1 MSVCFRKHVKVMNKL
16 ILVIRRPMAP
26 QCNGRGSYAAVVI
39 AIGCILLVTDF
50 ISHADA
56 FTTCLRSA
64 SARGASPE
72 EPMIQHGEMTITQA
86 QKDAI
91 RVKVLSDLLTLK
103 QSPISR
109 AVQSHHKIC
118 DTLSDRRV
126 AIALF
131 LST

>member
-1 MSVCFRKHVKVMNKL
+1 
-16 ILVIRRPMAP
+16 MAP
-26 QCNGRGSYAAVVI
+26 QRNGRGSYAAGVI

-56 FTTCLRSA
+56 FKTCLRSA
-64 SARGASPE
+64 SARGAIPE
-72 EPMIQHGEMTITQA
+72 EPTMQHGEMPITQA

-103 QSPISR
+103 QSPLSR
-109 AVQSHHKIC
+109 AVQSHHKLC